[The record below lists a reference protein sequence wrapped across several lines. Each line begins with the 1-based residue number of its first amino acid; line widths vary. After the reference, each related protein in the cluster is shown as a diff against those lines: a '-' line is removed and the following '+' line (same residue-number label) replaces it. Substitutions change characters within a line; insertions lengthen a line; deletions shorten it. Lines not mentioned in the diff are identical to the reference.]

1 MRPNH
6 VLNTGLTQFNPNF
19 FPSTAFPMVMAG
31 AIHDVANRTK
41 APIPLV
47 ASSVLSASALAC
59 QRDYQV
65 RLPYGALRPLSL
77 YLLLVAN
84 SGERKSAAD
93 GLVYDV
99 VRQLEKAHR
108 TDFLEKSE
116 MYRQQIASWT
126 AFDKALQRR
135 IARAKGD
142 QMSELQRK
150 LEEHHSHKP
159 VEPSERRYILDDTTP
174 AGIIGG
180 LRKSSS
186 VSLVSNDGRT
196 MLMGRALSDVSL
208 INRAWEC
215 EPLRVDRA
223 GGETFLLDNYR
234 LSLWPMV
241 QPGVLD
247 EFKNHDRGRVS
258 RETGLLARC
267 LVAYP
272 QSTQGSRFFDPKAIQ
287 PRAGLQEFHERLQD
301 ILTSSS
307 TRQVVEVDDG
317 ATEVWTRFHNNLE
330 QDLAPGGYLADV
342 ADFASKAPE
351 NAARIAAI
359 FHVMSGRAGP
369 LNADYMTN
377 ACDLTEWYLHEAKRL
392 FGAPLISLEEADA
405 DSLSK
410 WLEGQL
416 SQLPRGA
423 LWIDL
428 PKAYIYHRGPN
439 ALRTRNRLDPALQI
453 LEFQGRVNQFR
464 SGKKIFYRYI
474 RGTSF

>member
-1 MRPNH
+1 MKSTRSI
-6 VLNTGLTQFNPNF
+6 QFNPNF
-19 FPSTAFPMVMAG
+19 FPSMSFPFVMGG

-47 ASSVLSASALAC
+47 ASSILSASALAC
-59 QRDYQV
+59 QRDYEV

-93 GLVYDV
+93 GLVYDA

-108 TDFLEKSE
+108 MEFLEKSE
-116 MYRQQIASWT
+116 IYRQQIASWR
-126 AFDKALQRR
+126 AFDNALQRR
-135 IARAKGD
+135 IARARGD

-215 EPLRVDRA
+215 DPLRVDRA

-241 QPGVLD
+241 QPGVLE
-247 EFKNHDRGRVS
+247 EFMNHDRGRVS

-272 QSTQGSRFFDPKAIQ
+272 PSTQGSRFFDPNAIQ
-287 PRAGLQEFHERLQD
+287 PRAGLQDFHRRLQE
-301 ILTSSS
+301 LLGSSSS
-307 TRQVVEVDDG
+307 TRRVVELDEG
-317 ATEVWTRFHNNLE
+317 AVEVWTRFHNNLE
-330 QDLAPGGYLADV
+330 QELAPGRYLADV

-351 NAARIAAI
+351 NAGRVAAI
-359 FHVMSGRAGP
+359 FHVMSGHSGP
-369 LNADYMTN
+369 LHADCMTS
-377 ACDLTEWYLHEAKRL
+377 ACDLVEWYLHEAKRL
-392 FGAPLISLEEADA
+392 FGAPPINPEQADA
-405 DSLSK
+405 ESLAE
-410 WLEGQL
+410 WLQGQL
-416 SQLPRGA
+416 SQLTHGA
-423 LWIDL
+423 IWIDL

-439 ALRTRNRLDPALQI
+439 ALRARNRLDPALQI
-453 LEFQGRVNQFR
+453 LEAQGRVSPFR
-464 SGKKIFYRYI
+464 SGKKIFYRYFG
-474 RGTSF
+474 GTSF